1 MQSTKPLVSVC
12 TPTFNRRPFIP
23 AIIKCFLAQDYPAER
38 MEWIILD
45 DGTDKIGDLV
55 KDVPGV
61 KYTALPAKL
70 ALGAKRNAMHALCKG
85 DIIVY
90 MDDDDYY
97 PPQRVSHAV
106 NMLME
111 HPNVQCA
118 GSSVMHI
125 YYKDLNKMYRFGPYG
140 VNHATAA
147 TFAFRR
153 SFLRKHKYKPEAA
166 IAEEKAF
173 LNNFS
178 EPMVQLDTKK
188 TILVFSHAHNTFDK
202 RRLLENMNPTY
213 VNESPLRV
221 GDFIQDKVLRT
232 FYTKD
237 IDPLLQEYAPGRPD
251 LKTDVIEQMA
261 QMELERQHAAA
272 AGTAHVGIT
281 VKTPDGGQHT
291 LTPPQIVDL
300 LSKQHAK
307 IIELQELVEA
317 QKKEMLEMALS
328 RNIPYPLVRTA

>member
-1 MQSTKPLVSVC
+1 MAALQKQKPFVSVC

-23 AIIKCFLAQDYPAER
+23 AIVQCFLAQDYPADR
-38 MEWIILD
+38 LEWIILD

-55 KDVPGV
+55 EHVPGV
-61 KYTALPAKL
+61 KYTALPEKIS
-70 ALGAKRNAMHALCKG
+70 LGAKRNAMHKLCQG

-106 NMLME
+106 HMLHE
-111 HPNVQCA
+111 NPHVQIA

-140 VNHATAA
+140 LNHATAA

-153 SFLRKHKYKPEAA
+153 AYLKKHHYNPDAA
-166 IAEEKAF
+166 IAEEKVF

-202 RRLLENMNPTY
+202 RVLLENRNPTY

-221 GDFIQDKVLRT
+221 GDFIHDKTLRLY
-232 FYTKD
+232 FMKE
-237 IDPLLQEYAPGRPD
+237 IDPLLQEYAPGRPE

-261 QMELERQHAAA
+261 QLTRERQQNT
-272 AGTAHVGIT
+272 GTCTIT
-281 VKTPDGGQHT
+281 LKTPDGVQHT
-291 LTPPQIVDL
+291 LNTTQIVDL
-300 LSKQHAK
+300 LSKQHAT
-307 IIELQELVEA
+307 IVELQERLKGQA
-317 QKKEMLEMALS
+317 LELEEL
-328 RNIPYPLVRTA
+328 RRRV